1 MTRDVGQRTELQIKG
16 HNVIERLANLA
27 VIEAQLDALRPNGRA
42 EVPFRIVG
50 NWLVR
55 NHILW
60 DCLRR
65 SLSRKP
71 PGSMSVVHNF
81 LTNRSFWALRHLLFA
96 SRIHART
103 SADAV
108 CFKSNL
114 RAFYLNQQPLTLWI
128 CTKREMFGQLR
139 GAMEFRGRLIPSPVL
154 RAPRVIA
161 QDTTAAESP
170 YILEELII
178 GRPFGRTEDWA
189 LLVDKVLPSLFGLYD
204 QQYTRHHPAA
214 EIYNAEWIYQG
225 VAKSVSNLPNNK
237 KWMPRP
243 EQLLEAA
250 EQCLRL
256 SDETIPLC
264 TGHGDLNR
272 TNLVVVADG
281 GIVILDWGWSRELP
295 IAEEVIK
302 LIPVL
307 AEQHP
312 QLLHRLAT
320 ELWQRTEDPIAMP
333 PKRQVLLATL
343 KKIATNLDRSW
354 KVSRWLKLT
363 SNLINGPDW

>member
-1 MTRDVGQRTELQIKG
+1 MTKNVGQRTKLQIKG

-27 VIEAQLDALRPNGRA
+27 TLEAQLDAIRPNGSA

-55 NHILW
+55 NNILW
-60 DCLRR
+60 DFLR
-65 SLSRKP
+65 SSFSRKP
-71 PGSMSVVHNF
+71 LGSMSVVHNF
-81 LTNRSFWALRHLLFA
+81 LAHKSFLTFRHLLFA
-96 SRIHART
+96 SRIRART

-128 CTKREMFGQLR
+128 CTKREMLGKLR
-139 GAMEFRGRLIPSPVL
+139 RAMDFRGRLPPSPVL

-161 QDTTAAESP
+161 QDTTAELP
-170 YILEELII
+170 YVLEELVT

-204 QQYTRHHPAA
+204 QEYIRHHPAA
-214 EIYNAEWIYQG
+214 EIYDAEWIYQG
-225 VAKSVSNLPNNK
+225 VVKSISNFRNDK

-243 EQLLEAA
+243 EQLLEAV

-256 SDETIPLC
+256 RDETIPLC

-272 TNLVVVADG
+272 TNLVVAADG
-281 GIVILDWGWSRELP
+281 SIVILDWEWSRELP

-302 LIPVL
+302 LVPVL
-307 AEQHP
+307 ADQHP

-320 ELWQRTEDPIAMP
+320 ELWQRTEDPITMP

-343 KKIATNLDRSW
+343 KKVATNSDRAW
-354 KVSRWLKLT
+354 KVNRWLKLT
-363 SNLINGPDW
+363 SNLITGPDW